1 MRRMIDSSMWS
12 NENFAALPA
21 MARLL
26 QIGMINHA
34 DDQGRIKANP
44 LYLSKEIFP
53 YDRVTPTNITKWLE
67 LIASNGTVILYTS
80 DGKQYAQLTKWWE
93 YQSLQYASPSDY
105 PPPPTWKDR
114 IRRTATKMVIV
125 TYNWMLTSGVIVPDT
140 CDERGKPLPKPS
152 LNSSLP
158 STPPPTSNGGS
169 HPPDDSP
176 LDSPEPSP
184 DDSNYSFN
192 LTNSFNLKEERDS
205 VRAQEPARP
214 TTSPP
219 SYRTELQPGE
229 YIPGVKRPQHNQT
242 KRNADEYMGKAAKY
256 GIGPEPFRLMV
267 DSILDATGKTALAN
281 TNGDLGQ
288 QTLNQAKEAVITLVE
303 MGRRTL
309 EDVQAVLASWRQD
322 DWRGASPPSFGQ
334 IVEHAS
340 AMAAGTHVTARRQE
354 LGKKEFA
361 SFADYNDWAR
371 HNDPEYKRIREGVV
385 IKGINVKRP
394 NYQPAI
400 AH

>member
-1 MRRMIDSSMWS
+1 MRRMIDSGMWS

-53 YDRVTPTNITKWLE
+53 YDRVTPANITKWLE
-67 LIASNGTVILYTS
+67 LIASNGTIILYTS

-114 IRRTATKMVIV
+114 IRRTATKTVIV
-125 TYNWMLTSGVIVPDT
+125 TYNWMLTSGMIVPDT

-158 STPPPTSNGGS
+158 STSNGGS
-169 HPPDDSP
+169 HSPDDSP
-176 LDSPEPSP
+176 LDSPESSP
-184 DDSNYSFN
+184 D

-205 VRAQEPARP
+205 VRAQEPAQAQP
-214 TTSPP
+214 TTPPP

-242 KRNADEYMGKAAKY
+242 KRNADEYTGKAAKY

-267 DSILDATGKTALAN
+267 DSVLDATGKTALAN
-281 TNGDLGQ
+281 TTGDLGQ
-288 QTLNQAKEAVITLVE
+288 QTLNQAKETAITLVE

-309 EDVQAVLASWRQD
+309 EDVQAVLSSWRHD

-340 AMAAGTHVTARRQE
+340 AMDAGTHMTARRRQDS
-354 LGKKEFA
+354 GKKEFG
-361 SFADYNDWAR
+361 SLTEYNEWAAR
-371 HNDPEYKRIREGVV
+371 NDPDYKRIKEGVL
-385 IKGINVKRP
+385 IKGTLIKRN
-394 NYQPAI
+394 NYQPVMT
-400 AH
+400 H